1 MAREAIRKSR
11 LVDVGWLIDAE
22 EAEFIYEAPRPISKD
37 RAPPLSPK
45 AVQNC
50 PAVNTFEGR
59 CFEVQVPFDLR
70 LRLTENPD
78 GSPALM
84 RVPEGS
90 SLEAPAAKK
99 LVMIM
104 PQEAWRSPE
113 HPVVQI
119 QTPYLFL
126 ADELVYINQLPPVFH
141 FPDPP
146 RPGVQICGR
155 FPIDVWPRKL
165 SWALE
170 WIDQSKDLILKRG
183 EPWFYVTF
191 ETPDPSRG
199 LRLFEAA
206 STPELEEYRRGVK
219 SVVSYVSQ
227 AFSLFPTARSR
238 RPKKLLV
245 KRER

>member
-22 EAEFIYEAPRPISKD
+22 EAEFIYEAPHPVSKD
-37 RAPPLSPK
+37 RIAPLSSK

-50 PAVNTFEGR
+50 PAVNTFEAR
-59 CFEVQVPFDLR
+59 CYEVPVPFDLR
-70 LRLTENPD
+70 LRCRTGTD
-78 GSPALM
+78 GTPALM

-90 SLEAPAAKK
+90 SVEAPAAKK
-99 LVMIM
+99 IVMIM
-104 PQEAWRSPE
+104 PAESWRSPDR
-113 HPVVQI
+113 PVVQI
-119 QTPYLFL
+119 QSPYLFL

-141 FPDPP
+141 YPDPP
-146 RPGVQICGR
+146 RPGVQVCGR

-165 SWALE
+165 AWAME
-170 WIDQSKDLILKRG
+170 WVDQSKDLVLKRG

-199 LRLFEAA
+199 LRLIEAA